1 LGDFSLNELPD
12 SYTPD
17 EIAKM
22 MTPEFQET
30 YAKYYQDALDSGM
43 MDGDWDTQGALK
55 YFNENLS
62 TPELKK
68 LFKTRLDMQD
78 KLGNNQHFL
87 GNGLTKTLLPNNGS
101 FGAVETFNVE
111 RKLVNLEQF
120 GDAVNVSDL
129 LKPIGN

>member
-30 YAKYYQDALDSGM
+30 YAKYYQDALDSGV
-43 MDGDWDTQGALK
+43 MDGDSDTEHALD
-55 YFNENLS
+55 YFSENIDDKAMQ
-62 TPELKK
+62 ELMRQ
-68 LFKTRLDMQD
+68 RLKMQ
-78 KLGNNQHFL
+78 KHLGNNQHFL

-101 FGAVETFNVE
+101 YGAVETLNIE

-120 GDAVNVSDL
+120 GDAINISDIL
-129 LKPIGN
+129 EPIGN